1 MESGTVDGA
10 THRDHK
16 HTEAEQVLLH
26 VIHEDEKMHEKLI
39 GEALQE
45 KPAEK
50 KPAEKKDQEQQH
62 VQHPADSMKQAQH
75 PVQVEHPIHA

>member
-1 MESGTVDGA
+1 MEPGTVDGA
-10 THRDHK
+10 THHDHK
-16 HTEAEQVLLH
+16 HTEAEQALLH

-39 GEALQE
+39 AEALQE
-45 KPAEK
+45 

-75 PVQVEHPIHA
+75 PVQVEHPMHA